1 MKRAL
6 FGLCLL
12 VGCGAPPDPDP
23 QLSLTIQA
31 APDVLE
37 SENWTTPSAV
47 LRAFLLEDGVPRRV
61 APTRWI
67 AIDPS
72 LGSVDEEGRFIAGG
86 ARGGVARVAAE
97 LDHEGEVL
105 RAETEIAIRVRRD
118 VVITPGLSPA
128 IVSAFEAA
136 TPVDDPLSAP
146 FIRYPLDGARVP
158 NDLAPPSI
166 QWDDEWDGAGRDV
179 IRVTL
184 ESPYARV
191 HAYLDGAQIDGA
203 WTVDD
208 ASWALIAEASRGE
221 TVEVEVARL
230 GDGTYAPSTR
240 VRFEMGSRAL
250 TLSMLAW
257 ELSIDPQ
264 RSRLVELDPSS
275 SAGSEVVDLGA
286 AECTGCH
293 AVAIDDDRLAATV
306 DRLFTGIYD
315 VASGEE
321 LARITP
327 PLDGVAFQP
336 GGSLLIGSRAS
347 DGASALFAFDR
358 ASGEPVAMDALPS
371 DAGFAAWS
379 PDGASLAFVRGGS
392 DAAEGSSGPTSIAIA
407 AHQGDAFGEPR
418 TVHEGSA
425 LSDAPEGGETDS
437 HPSFSPDGVWIA
449 FAHGTSSHA
458 ALEGST
464 PASSALY
471 LVPAAGGEPVRLEAA
486 MGAEGDSLAFWPV
499 FAPRMTIE
507 EDGTRLYWLAFYS
520 RMPYGNPIAGTRGSS
535 HRQLWVA
542 AIDPARADGGDPSF
556 PPFRV
561 AAQRIDRDQLGAAW
575 RARSCVAEEGAC
587 RVDSQ
592 CCSGACIDGACGP
605 PLACRPLGA
614 SCDDGSPCC
623 GELVCESSQ
632 CAEVVE

>member
-1 MKRAL
+1 MKRTI

-12 VGCGAPPDPDP
+12 MGCGAPPDPEP
-23 QLSLTIQA
+23 ERSLTIAA

-37 SENWTTPSAV
+37 SENGTTPSAV

-61 APTRWI
+61 FPTRWI
-67 AIDPS
+67 AIDPR
-72 LGSVDEEGRFIAGG
+72 LGRVDAEGRFIAVG

-118 VVITPGLSPA
+118 VVVTPGLSPA

-136 TPVDDPLSAP
+136 TPVADPLRAP
-146 FIRYPLDGARVP
+146 FVRYPLDGARVP
-158 NDLAPPSI
+158 NDLAAPAI
-166 QWDDEWDGAGRDV
+166 QWDDDWDGAGRDS

-191 HAYLDGAQIDGA
+191 HAYLDGAQIDAA
-203 WTVDD
+203 WTVDGV
-208 ASWALIAEASRGE
+208 SWDLIAESSGGE
-221 TVEVEVARL
+221 AIEVEVARL
-230 GDGTYAPSTR
+230 GDGTYAPSAR
-240 VRFEMGSRAL
+240 VRFEMSARAL

-275 SAGSEVVDLGA
+275 SAESELVDLGA

-315 VASGEE
+315 VASSAEV
-321 LARITP
+321 ARITP

-336 GGSLLIGSRAS
+336 GGSLLIGSRTV

-358 ASGEPVAMDALPS
+358 ASGDPVAMELPVG
-371 DAGFAAWS
+371 AAFAAWS
-379 PDGASLAFVRGGS
+379 ADGASLAFVQGGS
-392 DAAEGSSGPTSIAIA
+392 DGAEGTRGPTSIAIA
-407 AHQGDAFGEPR
+407 ALQGGALGEPR
-418 TVHEGSA
+418 VVHEGRA

-437 HPSFSPDGVWIA
+437 HPSFSPDGGWIA

-458 ALEGST
+458 ALEGET

-471 LVPAAGGEPVRLEAA
+471 LVAAAGGDPVRLDAA

-499 FAPRMTIE
+499 FAPRMTVE

-520 RMPYGNPIAGTRGSS
+520 RMPYGNPIAGTRGSG

-542 AIDPARADGGDPSF
+542 AIDPARDGDPSF

-561 AAQRIDRDQLGAAW
+561 GAQRIDRDQLGAAW
-575 RARSCVAEEGAC
+575 RLQSCVAEEGAC

-592 CCSGACIDGACGP
+592 CCSGACTEGVCAP
-605 PLACRPLGA
+605 SLACRPLGA
-614 SCDDGSPCC
+614 SCGAESPCC
-623 GELVCESSQ
+623 GELLCESGQ